1 MKMRSNMKGQDFLKF
16 TQKKKKKDFWNIN
29 GQKQFKT
36 LRLKW
41 ILVFICLLSVL
52 THSISE

>member
-16 TQKKKKKDFWNIN
+16 TQKKKKDFWNIN